1 MDRELQRTIIL
12 FHIFFSSVTYFIRL
26 HSCCTTICNHKFTGC
41 SSQINLLPFS
51 CQFMR
56 RPTDLLFAS
65 RHPVGATGQ
74 NYMQG
79 KVLAVMALYARMI
92 VVSKLFQ
99 FKKKL
104 HYFCHCY
111 HYYYLKSLFYLFPL
125 IFCIVG
131 HKQSATTIT
140 HNWNKI

>member
-1 MDRELQRTIIL
+1 MENARKQKNKLQFICLVTDIIPFNNFSHPFNCNRTHTQPNENIL
-12 FHIFFSSVTYFIRL
+12 HSNETQTHTHLWIVSCKGQSSFFTFIFSSVTYFIRL

-79 KVLAVMALYARMI
+79 KVLAVM
-92 VVSKLFQ
+92 Q
-99 FKKKL
+99 
-104 HYFCHCY
+104 
-111 HYYYLKSLFYLFPL
+111 
-125 IFCIVG
+125 
-131 HKQSATTIT
+131 
-140 HNWNKI
+140 